1 VTQGDTLRC
10 ARGTF
15 GPLVS
20 SPRRF
25 TRMRERMA
33 ARRSRPWSESFIWLA
48 IFLSVSVGIA
58 AIVAVARYF
67 ASRAAP

>member
-1 VTQGDTLRC
+1 
-10 ARGTF
+10 
-15 GPLVS
+15 
-20 SPRRF
+20 
-25 TRMRERMA
+25 MRERMA

-67 ASRAAP
+67 ASHAAP